1 MTAAAAAAVAA
12 PVLTAPA
19 AHADTATIEV
29 VADHLKNP
37 RGITVLSDGTILVA
51 EAGEGLPGCA
61 EGQSCVGRTGGVYKV
76 KGDSK
81 GRVVTGLAS
90 HAEGVA
96 AGAPVVAA
104 VASADG
110 TAAVGDSVGT
120 PIAPVC
126 VGVGAAAPP
135 CRS

>member
-51 EAGEGLPGCA
+51 EAEWSDRLEPKRLLGEIERKAANLPLA
-61 EGQSCVGRTGGVYKV
+61 QGRKV
-76 KGDSK
+76 IPAVFVKKAPTRAHDSHIH
-81 GRVVTGLAS
+81 GPRQVLA
-90 HAEGVA
+90 AL
-96 AGAPVVAA
+96 P
-104 VASADG
+104 
-110 TAAVGDSVGT
+110 
-120 PIAPVC
+120 
-126 VGVGAAAPP
+126 
-135 CRS
+135 